1 MATGQELRELNEE
14 ELQRRIA
21 ELRQAKFDKRLQH
34 RIGELANSAELR
46 ATRRD
51 IARLLTV
58 LRAKQLAAVVAKAPA
73 KATRAG
79 KAAKQAKKA

>member
-21 ELRQAKFDKRLQH
+21 ELRQAKFDKKLQH
-34 RIGELANSAELR
+34 RIGELSNSSELT

-58 LRAKQLAAVVAKAPA
+58 LRAKQLQVQAANKA
-73 KATRAG
+73 G
-79 KAAKQAKKA
+79 EAKKA